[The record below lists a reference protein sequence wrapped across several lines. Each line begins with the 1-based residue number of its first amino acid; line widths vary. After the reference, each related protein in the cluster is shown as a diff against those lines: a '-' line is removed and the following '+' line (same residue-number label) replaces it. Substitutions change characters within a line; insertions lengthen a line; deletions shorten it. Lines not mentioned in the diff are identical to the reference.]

1 MTENWGSTG
10 TCLYEWQLTLRE
22 KTIIYIDEKQN
33 NYNIM
38 CESLDTCYHKIKQ
51 KQCRTSGHGKER
63 YTIKNSFVNLVH
75 KLNTESDDTST
86 QNRL

>member
-1 MTENWGSTG
+1 
-10 TCLYEWQLTLRE
+10 
-22 KTIIYIDEKQN
+22 
-33 NYNIM
+33 M